1 MHHGSVLTDLV
12 GINEVNYRNVFTSKT
27 INKEYLVAVDEV
39 FEDDVDNFLEVVD
52 LHVEEDVALLQVGP
66 TNSFS

>member
-1 MHHGSVLTDLV
+1 MTDLV